1 MNKNNI
7 KFLVEYT
14 LVSTVICLP
23 IMIAILAFLIVVN
36 FITGGALSEVY

>member
-7 KFLVEYT
+7 KFLIEYT
-14 LVSTVICLP
+14 FISTVICLP

-36 FITGGALSEVY
+36 FITGGALNEVY